1 MGVHR
6 DGDAACNKD
15 RSTQCQN
22 NELYK
27 DLGAVLTSGFKTLD
41 QQVNGQMLLGTVGI
55 RRTQHSQP
63 DQCETQDLFGVFAGI
78 AQNKAGNDL
87 PAADN
92 DHRRHHE
99 GKNGTQNLIQNF
111 HLSVSSA

>member
-1 MGVHR
+1 
-6 DGDAACNKD
+6 
-15 RSTQCQN
+15 
-22 NELYK
+22 
-27 DLGAVLTSGFKTLD
+27 
-41 QQVNGQMLLGTVGI
+41 MLLGTVGI

>member
-6 DGDAACNKD
+6 DGDAAYHKD
-15 RSTQCQN
+15 RGAQCQN

-27 DLGAVLTSGFKTLD
+27 DLGAALTSGFKTLD
-41 QQVNGQMLLGTVGI
+41 QQVDGQMLLGTVGI

-63 DQCETQDLFGVFAGI
+63 NQCETQDFFGVFAGI
-78 AQNKAGNDL
+78 AQHEAGNDL

-92 DHRRHHE
+92 DHRRNHKGE
-99 GKNGTQNLIQNF
+99 NR
-111 HLSVSSA
+111 A